1 MRRPETSVEELKAM
15 LSARRSFFLLDVRE
29 PCELEICRLPGARNI
44 PLGELSARFGEL
56 KPSDEIV
63 VMCRSGRR
71 SAQAVEFL
79 LGKGFARCS
88 NLAGGILAWARRID
102 PSMRTY

>member
-15 LSARRSFFLLDVRE
+15 LSARRTFVLLDVRE
-29 PCELEICRLPGARNI
+29 PCELEICRLPGAKNI
-44 PLGELSARFGEL
+44 PLGELPGRFGEL
-56 KPSDEIV
+56 KPSEELV

-79 LGKGFARCS
+79 LGKGYARCS
-88 NLAGGILAWARRID
+88 NLAGGILAWAKRID